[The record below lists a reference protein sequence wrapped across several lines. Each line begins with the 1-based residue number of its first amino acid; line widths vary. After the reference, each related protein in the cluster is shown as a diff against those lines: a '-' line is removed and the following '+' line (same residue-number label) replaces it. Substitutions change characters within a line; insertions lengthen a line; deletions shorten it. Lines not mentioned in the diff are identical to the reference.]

1 MKHWNSKLAVAALS
15 LATMVGVAGAQQPP
29 RGHGH
34 GIDFMATA
42 LDLTDAQV
50 AQIKQIQSD
59 QHTNMQ
65 SSHQQLHSLHQQLQ
79 AVVASDNFDEA
90 KAQSIIAQVQQLQS
104 AQMLAHAKEMN
115 AIYKVLNPQQKAKA
129 VKLFSQMHGGFG
141 HGGPGG
147 PVGAPDAPPPPQD

>member
-1 MKHWNSKLAVAALS
+1 MKHWKSTFAVAALS
-15 LATMVGVAGAQQPP
+15 LATMVGVAGAQQPS

-50 AQIKQIQSD
+50 AQIQQIKSD
-59 QHTNMQ
+59 QHTSMRAD
-65 SSHQQLHSLHQQLQ
+65 HQQMRSLHQQLQ
-79 AVVASDNFDEA
+79 ALVASDTFDEA
-90 KAQSIIAQVQQLQS
+90 KAQSVIAQIQQLQS

-115 AIYKVLNPQQKAKA
+115 AIYKVLTPQQKTKA
-129 VKLFSQMHGGFG
+129 VKLFGSMHGGFG

-147 PVGAPDAPPPPQD
+147 PGGAPDAPPPSQD